1 MRCAMTRVLKGVASS
16 IAFTLLLYTA
26 PATAL
31 VSVEQA
37 DQLGR
42 NLTPFGAVRAGNE
55 SGTIPPWTGGYT
67 DRPEGYQQTGQ
78 HHLDPYP
85 EDQPFYQVN
94 SHNLDDYRKILGE
107 GVAALMRTYPE
118 TFQVNVYPTRR
129 SHSAPKH
136 VEANTWKNAVRARL
150 VADGNG
156 ITGGY
161 GGIPFPILS
170 GSNSE
175 MAMQAMWNHL
185 TRWRGVYS
193 DRTSAEVAVTRDG
206 QYMPVI
212 LRQEAAFNFYNP
224 KADATSL
231 NNTLSYYLSTVM
243 APKQFAGGGILVHD
257 PLNQVEET
265 RKAWGFNAGQRKV
278 RRAPSLAYDS
288 PIASAANLR
297 TVDDTDMF
305 NGALD
310 RYNWRYVGLKEVLI
324 PYNNYRIGKAGLPF
338 ETILDTHHLNA
349 DLMRWEL
356 HRVHV
361 VEAHLKP
368 GARHIYKKRRFY
380 LDEDSWNVAMVDQ
393 FDAEGDLWRVSLA
406 MLKNF
411 YDLPGVWTDLE
422 AFHDL
427 KEQRYNVQGLNTELP
442 ATRAFSDTP
451 PNERYFSPASLRRR
465 LGR

>member
-1 MRCAMTRVLKGVASS
+1 MRCAVSPKRKGLSSS
-16 IAFTLLLYTA
+16 IVFALLVYAA
-26 PATAL
+26 PAAAL
-31 VSVEQA
+31 VSVDQA

-42 NLTPFGAVRAGNE
+42 NLTPFGAIRAGNA
-55 SGTIPPWTGGYT
+55 SGTIPAWTGGYT
-67 DRPEGYQQTGQ
+67 DQPDGYKGTGQ
-78 HHLDPYP
+78 HHIDPYP

-94 SHNLDDYRKILGE
+94 LHNLDDYRPIVGS
-107 GVAALMRTYPE
+107 GVAALMKTYPE

-129 SHSAPKH
+129 SHSAPEH
-136 VEANTWKNAVRARL
+136 VAANTWKNAVRARL

-156 ITGGY
+156 IAGAY
-161 GGIPFPILS
+161 GGVPFPILT
-170 GSNSE
+170 GSSE
-175 MAMQAMWNHL
+175 EKAKQAMWNHL
-185 TRWRGVYS
+185 TRWRGIYTE
-193 DRTSAEVAVTRDG
+193 RTSAEVAVTQEGR
-206 QYMPVI
+206 YMPVL
-212 LRQEAAFNFYNP
+212 LRQEVAFNFYNP
-224 KADATSL
+224 NADATSL
-231 NNTLSYYLSTVM
+231 NNTLSYYLSTVT

-257 PLNQVEET
+257 TLNQVREE

-288 PIASAANLR
+288 PIASAGNLR

-310 RYNWRYVGLKEVLI
+310 RYDWHYAGLKEMLI

-338 ETILDTHHLNA
+338 ETILDTHHLNS
-349 DLMRWEL
+349 DLVRWEL

-361 VEAHLKP
+361 IEANLKE

-380 LDEDSWNVAMVDQ
+380 IDEDSWNIAMADQ
-393 FDAEGDLWRVSLA
+393 YDVKGELWRVSLA

-427 KEQRYNVQGLNTELP
+427 KEKRYNVQGLNTELS
-442 ATRAFSDTP
+442 ATRIFGDNP